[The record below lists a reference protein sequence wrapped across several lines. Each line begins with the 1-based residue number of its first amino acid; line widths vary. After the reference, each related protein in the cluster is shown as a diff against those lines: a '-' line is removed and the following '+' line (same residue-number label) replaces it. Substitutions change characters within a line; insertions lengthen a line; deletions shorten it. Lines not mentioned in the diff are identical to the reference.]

1 MTVTFIILL
10 IVIMLSVIALA
21 EPLGERIGVVAPVL
35 LLVLSAAVAFVPQV
49 PEVVIDP
56 EIILELILPPLLF
69 ATAMRMPVHDFRRNF
84 SSIFLLAVVL
94 VVLTAVSVGWVIH
107 LIVPAIPLPIA
118 IAVGAVVSPSD
129 AVAVGIV
136 KKAGV
141 NRRIIAILDG
151 EGLIND
157 ASALV
162 TLGTALLAARS
173 KVTAGEVLAN
183 FFWAVAGAVIV
194 GLLVGHGAM
203 FLRRFVHHPTSN
215 TVLSLAIPFAA
226 FLPTEEIGASGL
238 VGTVVAGLVVPR
250 KSVGVLGPSVR
261 MSDAQTWDTL
271 GLVLES
277 LVFVLMGLQMP
288 HLIDDARAS
297 GYTFMMS
304 FTVAMA
310 CWVTVLVVRTLTV
323 TPMMYVMRSQAE
335 RTLKRMERL
344 DVLDSRIQEVSA
356 DPRMQDERAQRRL
369 SSAQQTVSRRY
380 GDARYFAE
388 KSLGFRAGSVIVWAG
403 MRGAITLAAAQ
414 TLPHDTEGR
423 GFLVLVAFIVAGASL
438 IVQGGTLGL
447 LVDVV
452 NPGQDEPS
460 SWEERQRQRTL
471 LRDAATAVP
480 VPADLERAL
489 RYGGLSEEKI
499 HAAKV
504 EDLLGVLRNPHGFS
518 AAADEEEEVDLKAI
532 PQQLADYG
540 IARVKAQR
548 EALVADR
555 DAGRID
561 ADDFS
566 YQLRRLDGAQ
576 LSIEAQSESFLRTG
590 IMGGNEPAR
599 EEEEVSG

>member
-1 MTVTFIILL
+1 MTFIILL
-10 IVIMLSVIALA
+10 IVLMLLVIALA

-69 ATAMRMPVHDFRRNF
+69 ATAMRMPAHDFRRNF

-94 VVLTAVSVGWVIH
+94 VVLTALSVGWVIH
-107 LIVPAIPLPIA
+107 LIVPEIPLPIA

-173 KVTAGEVLAN
+173 KVTAGEVLGN
-183 FFWAVAGAVIV
+183 FLWAVAGAVIV
-194 GLLVGHGAM
+194 GFLVGQLAM

-226 FLPTEEIGASGL
+226 FLPAEEMGASGL
-238 VGTVVAGLVVPR
+238 VSTVVAGLVVAR
-250 KSVGVLGPSVR
+250 KAVRVLGPSIR
-261 MSDAQTWDTL
+261 ISDSQTWDTL

-277 LVFVLMGLQMP
+277 LVFVMMGLQMP
-288 HLIDDARAS
+288 HLIDDAKAA
-297 GYTFMMS
+297 GYTFTLS
-304 FTVAMA
+304 FLVAMA
-310 CWVTVLVVRTLTV
+310 CWATVLVVRTAV
-323 TPMMYVMRSQAE
+323 VMPMMYAMRSNAE
-335 RTLKRMERL
+335 RTVRRAERL
-344 DVLDSRIQEVSA
+344 GAMGSRIEEA
-356 DPRMQDERAQRRL
+356 YEDPRIQDNDRYQRRL
-369 SSAQQTVSRRY
+369 NSAQQTLDRRY

-414 TLPHDTEGR
+414 TLPHDAPGR
-423 GFLVLVAFIVAGASL
+423 GFLILVAFIVAGASL
-438 IVQGGTLGL
+438 IVQGGTLRF
-447 LVDVV
+447 LVDIVD
-452 NPGQDEPS
+452 PGKDEPS
-460 SWEERQRQRTL
+460 SWEERKRQREVL
-471 LRDAATAVP
+471 NEAAEAVP

-489 RYGGLSEEKI
+489 RAGGLSREKMRTTQ
-499 HAAKV
+499 V
-504 EDLLGVLRNPHGFS
+504 QDLVSALRAPGSFRLDGG
-518 AAADEEEEVDLKAI
+518 ADDIDASAI

-540 IARVKAQR
+540 VARVKAQR
-548 EALVADR
+548 DALVAER

-566 YQLRRLDGAQ
+566 HLLRRLDGTQ
-576 LSIEAQSESFLRTG
+576 LSIEAQSEAFMRTG
-590 IMGGNEPAR
+590 FMGGNDQHESHER
-599 EEEEVSG
+599 QEH

>member
-1 MTVTFIILL
+1 
-10 IVIMLSVIALA
+10 MLAVIALA

-35 LLVLSAAVAFVPQV
+35 LLVLSAAVAFLPQV
-49 PEVVIDP
+49 PDVVVDP
-56 EIILELILPPLLF
+56 EIILQLILPPLLF

-107 LIVPAIPLPIA
+107 LLVPAIPLPIA

-162 TLGTALLAARS
+162 TLGTALLAART
-173 KVTAGEVLAN
+173 KVTAGEVLLN
-183 FFWAVAGAVIV
+183 FVWAVAGAVIV
-194 GLLVGHGAM
+194 GFLVGQLAM
-203 FLRRFVHHPTSN
+203 FMRRHVHHPTSN

-226 FLPTEEIGASGL
+226 FLPAEVIGASGL
-238 VGTVVAGLVVPR
+238 VSTVVAGLVVAR
-250 KSVGVLGPSVR
+250 KAVGVLGPSIR
-261 MSDAQTWDTL
+261 ISDAQTWDTL

-288 HLIDDARAS
+288 ELIDDARTS
-297 GYTFMMS
+297 GYTFLMS
-304 FTVAMA
+304 FGVAMA
-310 CWVTVLVVRTLTV
+310 CWATVLVVRTAV
-323 TPMMYVMRSQAE
+323 VMPMMSVMRSNAR
-335 RTLKRMERL
+335 RTVRRMERL
-344 DVLDSRIQEVSA
+344 DAMGSRIEEA
-356 DPRMQDERAQRRL
+356 YGDPRMHGDERYQRRL
-369 SSAQQTVSRRY
+369 DSAQQTLDRRY
-380 GDARYFAE
+380 RDARYFAE

-414 TLPHDTEGR
+414 TLPHDAEGR
-423 GFLVLVAFIVAGASL
+423 GFLVLVAFIVAGVSL
-438 IVQGGTLGL
+438 IVQGGTLRF
-447 LVDVV
+447 LVDAV
-452 NPGQDEPS
+452 NPGKDEPS
-460 SWEERQRQRTL
+460 SWEDRKHQRDILRT
-471 LRDAATAVP
+471 AAEAVE
-480 VPADLERAL
+480 VPEDLERAL
-489 RYGGLSEEKI
+489 RAGGLTREKMRTTQ
-499 HAAKV
+499 V
-504 EDLLGVLRNPHGFS
+504 QDLVGALRSPGYFQMNGG
-518 AAADEEEEVDLKAI
+518 ADDIDASAI

-548 EALVADR
+548 DALVAER

-566 YQLRRLDGAQ
+566 HLLRRLDGTQ
-576 LSIEAQSESFLRTG
+576 LSIEAQSEAFMRTG
-590 IMGGNEPAR
+590 FMGRNDPHER
-599 EEEEVSG
+599 DERHEQQL

>member
-1 MTVTFIILL
+1 MPVTFIILL

-49 PEVVIDP
+49 PEVVVDP

-69 ATAMRMPVHDFRRNF
+69 ATAMRMPAHDFRRNF

-162 TLGTALLAARS
+162 TLGAALLAARS
-173 KVTAGEVLAN
+173 KVTAGEVLLN
-183 FFWAVAGAVIV
+183 FVWAVAGAVIV
-194 GLLVGHGAM
+194 GLLVGYGAM

-238 VGTVVAGLVVPR
+238 VGTVVAGLVVAR
-250 KSVGVLGPSVR
+250 KGVGVLGPSVR
-261 MSDAQTWDTL
+261 MSDTQTWDTL

-310 CWVTVLVVRTLTV
+310 CWATVLVARTLTV
-323 TPMMYVMRSQAE
+323 TPMMYVMRSRAE

-344 DVLDSRIQEVSA
+344 DVLGSRIQEVSA
-356 DPRMQDERAQRRL
+356 DPRMQDKRAQRRL
-369 SSAQQTVSRRY
+369 STAQQTVSRRY

-423 GFLVLVAFIVAGASL
+423 GFLVLVAFIVAGTSL
-438 IVQGGTLGL
+438 IVQGATLGL
-447 LVDVV
+447 LVDAVK
-452 NPGQDEPS
+452 PGQDEPS
-460 SWEERQRQRTL
+460 SWDERKRQRTM

-489 RYGGLSEEKI
+489 RYGGMSEEAI
-499 HAAKV
+499 HSAKV

-518 AAADEEEEVDLKAI
+518 TPDDEEEEVDLKAI

-599 EEEEVSG
+599 EGEEVSG